1 MRLAV
6 FTKNS
11 TNPAYAAAR
20 LGAERTAARFGASVT
35 HYVPR
40 KPDDID
46 EQTAQI
52 DQALADRPDAF
63 VFVPVHVT
71 AMVGPIGR
79 ALAAGVPVV
88 NYLNRLD
95 TGSFVTFVGAD
106 DYGLAC
112 EIARYLARHLQERGR
127 LVLVEGMPGS
137 LTSTDRMR
145 GFRDVLG
152 RHPGLEV
159 LATLQG
165 EYQQDAARSA
175 MDAFLSAGPQFD
187 AVMAANDSMALGV
200 LEALAARGRRAT
212 VTGVNAVPDAITAVK
227 RGALLATVDFDAMKI
242 ASVATEAAIRHLRG
256 EPVPREIMLP
266 AQIVD
271 RANFAAWDKP
281 LEAREVPPWEAIVA
295 AGAR

>member
-40 KPDDID
+40 KPDDIE

-52 DQALADRPDAF
+52 DEALAAGSDAF

-71 AMVGPIGR
+71 AMVEPIAR

-88 NYLNRLD
+88 NYLNRVD
-95 TGSFVTFVGAD
+95 SGRFVTFVGAD
-106 DYGLAC
+106 DYALAL
-112 EIARYLARHLQERGR
+112 EIARYLAHHLQGRGR
-127 LVLVEGMPGS
+127 IVLVEGMPGS

-145 GFRDVLG
+145 GFRDALAE
-152 RHPGLEV
+152 HPELQV
-159 LATLQG
+159 VTTLQG
-165 EYQQDAARSA
+165 DYQQSAARSA
-175 MDAFLSAGPQFD
+175 MEVFLSSGTQFD
-187 AVMAANDSMALGV
+187 AVMAANDSMAMGV
-200 LEALAARGRRAT
+200 LEALEARERRAT
-212 VTGVNAVPDAITAVK
+212 VTGVNAVPDAITALK

-281 LEAREVPPWEAIVA
+281 LEARESPPWEEILR
-295 AGAR
+295 GG